1 MLIAGRT
8 HITLSYTWLLQGS
21 KAFLFFFMVYITF
34 RYGHIHLGRKGDKSE
49 FTTRSYFSMIFSSGT
64 GPALLFYSA
73 SEPLFHQHGHFFAQT
88 GYRSQDEIDMFAI
101 NLTVSNWSISTW
113 LVFTVVAVSSSL
125 AVHRFGLPL
134 TFRSCF
140 YPIFG
145 AYTWGWMG
153 DCIDGMAIVIMILS
167 ICTMMC
173 LASTQIVTGL
183 QYLEWIDS
191 NSTDHETTAM
201 QKVAVWIVTFISTA
215 SVISGLHYGIQYMS
229 MMATSLGFILLFLL
243 FLMDDTKLILNIL
256 VQEMGYYL
264 QHTIFEINF
273 WTDGFG
279 QLREGEGR
287 AIDGKASDALWMS

>member
-1 MLIAGRT
+1 
-8 HITLSYTWLLQGS
+8 
-21 KAFLFFFMVYITF
+21 
-34 RYGHIHLGRKGDKSE
+34 
-49 FTTRSYFSMIFSSGT
+49 
-64 GPALLFYSA
+64 
-73 SEPLFHQHGHFFAQT
+73 
-88 GYRSQDEIDMFAI
+88 
-101 NLTVSNWSISTW
+101 
-113 LVFTVVAVSSSL
+113 
-125 AVHRFGLPL
+125 
-134 TFRSCF
+134 
-140 YPIFG
+140 
-145 AYTWGWMG
+145 
-153 DCIDGMAIVIMILS
+153 
-167 ICTMMC
+167 MMC